1 MRCVSRLRFFRVAP
15 RAPLRFK
22 VAAQVAPSI
31 KQLHDD
37 ILEQEQISMEAD
49 EADPVPLLAALPSAP
64 APPPTSSSSAS
75 SAAPRPATSIDWPS
89 YDACVTV
96 DPRNNRY
103 KQVRN
108 QGGVVAGKL
117 QPLLPTSGKY
127 MFSPYA
133 IAPLTASLDAR
144 AVAVGVRARRTLT
157 GSTECWP
164 NGS

>member
-1 MRCVSRLRFFRVAP
+1 
-15 RAPLRFK
+15 
-22 VAAQVAPSI
+22 
-31 KQLHDD
+31 
-37 ILEQEQISMEAD
+37 MEVD
-49 EADPVPLLAALPSAP
+49 EADPVPLLVALSSAP

-108 QGGVVAGKL
+108 QDGIVVGQL

-127 MFSPYA
+127 RVFALCYCTAHRFTRCSRGRGWREGQENPYMVDRVLA
-133 IAPLTASLDAR
+133 KWLLD
-144 AVAVGVRARRTLT
+144 GHMYQ
-157 GSTECWP
+157 STQLHMQVERH
-164 NGS
+164 